1 MRREC
6 AARGEPGRARGARR
20 RTAGPTGDARGA
32 GRVLWG
38 PRSVVA
44 RLSPRSLLFPRN
56 QLSPKLVGHFYAL
69 ATPCRIKLFK
79 ISFSFPRARATRLSL
94 RESEGG
100 RGKAWPVAVRPVAA
114 GAPQG
119 PAPPLALGTVPGRF
133 PGAKES
139 EGRSRAEASTAP
151 APSRHPPGDGPLGP
165 LLLDC
170 FKTSSRGD
178 HLTLSLRAWAAGCGF
193 LKCVRRAAGPSALAA
208 AARRGRASQRLSSAC
223 SARIR
228 RAISVIAVISS
239 DSSIPRR
246 MSFLD

>member
-1 MRREC
+1 M
-6 AARGEPGRARGARR
+6 
-20 RTAGPTGDARGA
+20 GDARGA
-32 GRVLWG
+32 GRGLWG

-44 RLSPRSLLFPRN
+44 RLSPCSLLFPRN

-79 ISFSFPRARATRLSL
+79 ISFSFPRARATRLYL

-178 HLTLSLRAWAAGCGF
+178 APDSLSPGLGGRLRFSEVRPQGSRAQRISG
-193 LKCVRRAAGPSALAA
+193 RRAPRPSEPATLL
-208 AARRGRASQRLSSAC
+208 GVQRPHPQGHFSYC
-223 SARIR
+223 CN
-228 RAISVIAVISS
+228 
-239 DSSIPRR
+239 
-246 MSFLD
+246 

>member
-1 MRREC
+1 M
-6 AARGEPGRARGARR
+6 
-20 RTAGPTGDARGA
+20 
-32 GRVLWG
+32 LWG

-151 APSRHPPGDGPLGP
+151 APSRHPPGDGPLGRYYWIVLKHLP
-165 LLLDC
+165 AG
-170 FKTSSRGD
+170 T
-178 HLTLSLRAWAAGCGF
+178 HLTLSPGLGGRLRFSEVRPQGSRAQRISG
-193 LKCVRRAAGPSALAA
+193 RRAPRPSEPATLL
-208 AARRGRASQRLSSAC
+208 GVQRPHPQGHFSYC
-223 SARIR
+223 CN
-228 RAISVIAVISS
+228 
-239 DSSIPRR
+239 
-246 MSFLD
+246 